1 MKINVMARVLLRKC
15 PLFLFFPLKKS
26 LISTLFP
33 YKRSILANEL
43 AETCF
48 FHYFCAAGK
57 HGIVLKVLETSGQQV
72 EAGHLGHIRFSVPK
86 TQTTINAYD

>member
-1 MKINVMARVLLRKC
+1 MNWQKHAS
-15 PLFLFFPLKKS
+15 FLVHFF
-26 LISTLFP
+26 I
-33 YKRSILANEL
+33 
-43 AETCF
+43 